1 MELVNHPRNLKC
13 TLTMK
18 PNLITLLFA
27 AALAIA
33 GFTACNKDDD
43 SSGSNTSSSK
53 ATVGVHLTD
62 GPADYD
68 AIFLD
73 VESVELKT
81 ESDEWVALPLVR
93 TGFYD
98 ILHFRNGADTLLGRV
113 ELPVGRVSEMRLI
126 LGDDSY
132 LVEDGQAYDLK
143 VPSGQSSGL
152 KVKMDETLVAGGA
165 YDFWLDFD
173 AGKSVHQT
181 GNGQYMLKPVVRG
194 YTAISNGRIRGY
206 VLPLVAGTTVYAYNG
221 VDSFSAIPGPD
232 GFYLISGMPAG
243 TYTLHYDATVGSF
256 NDVILPGVVV
266 SHGSITE
273 LGTRTM
279 LP

>member
-1 MELVNHPRNLKC
+1 MKLVGQPYYQNVRSIMKQNLV
-13 TLTMK
+13 
-18 PNLITLLFA
+18 TLLFA
-27 AALAIA
+27 TALSVV

-43 SSGSNTSSSK
+43 SGTNTSK

-68 AIFLD
+68 AIYLD
-73 VESVELKT
+73 VEAVELKT
-81 ESDEWVALPLVR
+81 ESNANWVALPLVR

-98 ILHFRNGADTLLGRV
+98 ILRFRNGADTLLGRV
-113 ELPVGRVSEMRLI
+113 ELPVGRLSEMRLI

-194 YTAISNGRIRGY
+194 YTALSNGRIRGY
-206 VLPLVAGTTVYAYNG
+206 VLPLAAGTTVYAYNG
-221 VDSFSAIPGPD
+221 VDTFSAIPGPD
-232 GFYLISGMPAG
+232 GFYLISGVPAG
-243 TYTLHYDATVGSF
+243 TYTLHYDATAGTF
-256 NDVILPGVVV
+256 NDVILPAVVV
-266 SHGSITE
+266 SHGAITE
-273 LGTRTM
+273 LGTQTL

>member
-1 MELVNHPRNLKC
+1 
-13 TLTMK
+13 MK
-18 PNLITLLFA
+18 HNFITLFIA
-27 AALAIA
+27 AALSVA
-33 GFTACNKDDD
+33 GLTACNKDDG
-43 SSGSNTSSSK
+43 SSGFNSSSSK

-73 VESVELKT
+73 VEAIELKT

-98 ILHFRNGADTLLGRV
+98 ILRFRNGADTLLGRV

-132 LVEDGQAYDLK
+132 LVEDGQTYDLK

-194 YTAISNGRIRGY
+194 YTTLSNGRIRGY
-206 VLPLVAGTTVYAYNG
+206 VLPLAAGTTVYAHNG
-221 VDSFSAIPGPD
+221 VDTFSAIPGPD
-232 GFYLISGMPAG
+232 GFFLISGMPAG
-243 TYTLHYDATVGSF
+243 TYTLHYDATAGTF
-256 NDVILPGVVV
+256 NDIFVPGVVV
-266 SHGSITE
+266 SHGAITE
-273 LGTRTM
+273 QGSLTL